1 MRVESGVEGMT
12 EAQAIWTVV
21 IGAGALLGLW
31 ATVKSLFTDPL
42 TRLTEDMRQQHEE
55 FRVETTAQGAR
66 VEKTIEAVSRAQSE
80 ISELEHRVSDN
91 TVRIVVLEQKVN
103 KDE

>member
-1 MRVESGVEGMT
+1 MT

-42 TRLTEDMRQQHEE
+42 TRLTEDIRQHHEE
-55 FRVETTAQGAR
+55 FRVETTAQGSR